1 MEKDLYP
8 AFSRFISRN
17 WANRPTAVF
26 ELKRTRLP
34 RFNKN
39 LVEVHQI
46 RALKMSSYPTGVYHK
61 ISDQSMGAKP
71 FDSFIIK
78 DAKGYLVVCFDRTC
92 HFIDVHTWCDFVE
105 DRTSVTE
112 EECMSISEIQASL

>member
-8 AFSRFISRN
+8 SFSRWISRN

-26 ELKRTRLP
+26 ELKRTKLP

-46 RALKMSSYPTGVYHK
+46 RALKMTSYPSGVYHK

-78 DAKGYLVVCFDRTC
+78 DAKGYLVVCFDRRAY
-92 HFIDVHTWCDFVE
+92 FIDIHTWCDFVE
-105 DRTSVTE
+105 DKTSVTE
-112 EECMSISEIQASL
+112 EECGEISELRCEL